1 MDQTAHVWI
10 VILIRIQPYYVKHVI
25 ILVLIAQ
32 DWIKINVQ
40 SVNQMEIV
48 EYFIR
53 GGAIVQINFMKIN
66 KKLVKNVIILV
77 LVVWEIQIPNV

>member
-1 MDQTAHVWI
+1 
-10 VILIRIQPYYVKHVI
+10 
-25 ILVLIAQ
+25 
-32 DWIKINVQ
+32 
-40 SVNQMEIV
+40 MEIV

-77 LVVWEIQIPNV
+77 LVVWEI